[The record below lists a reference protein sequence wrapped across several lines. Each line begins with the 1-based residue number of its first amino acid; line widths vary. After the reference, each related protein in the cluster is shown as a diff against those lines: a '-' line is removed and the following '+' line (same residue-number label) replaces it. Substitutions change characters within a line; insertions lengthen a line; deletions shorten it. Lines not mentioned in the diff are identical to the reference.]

1 MGYEIKKQDLDGL
14 SADQQVAIMES
25 LVLAVVADHKT
36 TPAETKQ
43 FEAEVNAVPWNLE
56 PAKVMEQLLAVRT
69 RIIAM
74 KTPEEA
80 ASLINQVAERLPDP
94 VLREKLFYAMGSIMA
109 SDLQMTLE
117 EKNVLSV
124 YVKAFGLTVDQV
136 ESIKTDIKSRAAQ
149 ATA

>member
-36 TPAETKQ
+36 SPAETKQ

-56 PAKVMEQLLAVRT
+56 PATVMADLLDVRT
-69 RIIAM
+69 RILAM
-74 KTPEEA
+74 KTSEEA
-80 ASLINQVAERLPDP
+80 VSLINQIAERLPDP

-109 SDLQMTLE
+109 SDLQMTLD

-136 ESIKTDIKSRAAQ
+136 ESIKTDIMARAAR